1 MLGSCGAR
9 QLLPQ
14 DSDLCADIFTACLT
28 TPIKAAMRWF
38 CSRTS
43 MGHDGITKELIDRI
57 PGASTSFTLTYASS
71 SKSSCRLGNVSV
83 DLD

>member
-57 PGASTSFTLTYASS
+57 PGAST
-71 SKSSCRLGNVSV
+71 
-83 DLD
+83 